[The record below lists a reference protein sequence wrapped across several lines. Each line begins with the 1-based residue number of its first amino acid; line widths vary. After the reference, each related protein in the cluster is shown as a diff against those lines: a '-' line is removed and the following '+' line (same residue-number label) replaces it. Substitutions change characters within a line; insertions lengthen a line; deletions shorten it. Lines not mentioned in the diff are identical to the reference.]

1 MICDKKRKLLEKS
14 MCENSLLIL
23 LWSNEVQRN
32 GDVSFPFRQDSDFLV
47 LTEQNIPELK
57 LIAYKEHG
65 NTLWILYSDPIS
77 EKEKLWGTTRYTAD
91 ALEKKSGINS
101 IRTQSEWKND
111 IENFSKKSDTISIRE
126 CDQKNIFRW
135 FQKFKDKFR
144 PLEPELLPLRMHKTE
159 EEIEKMKRAI
169 EITKIALDEVM
180 KNMDSYQYERDIEA
194 DIARI
199 YRKHGRTEA
208 YPTIVASGPNAC
220 ILHYTHYDR
229 KLEDWDLIMI
239 DTGAEYDGY
248 AADISRTFVK
258 GNISKRKNDIYTAVK
273 SVQSEAIRAIRPGR
287 SWDEHERVM
296 RDIMN
301 TTLKQL
307 GLIPESCTKGEE
319 EIFSRK
325 YFPHRM
331 SHFLWLDVHDS
342 GERNDILQPGMVI
355 TCEPGIYIKEEGIGV
370 RIEDDILIT
379 DSWVVHLSV
388 QIPAN
393 ITSEVTL

>member
-1 MICDKKRKLLEKS
+1 
-14 MCENSLLIL
+14 
-23 LWSNEVQRN
+23 
-32 GDVSFPFRQDSDFLV
+32 V
-47 LTEQNIPELK
+47 LTELNIPELK
-57 LIAYKEHG
+57 LIAYKENV
-65 NTLWILYSDPIS
+65 NTEWILYSDPIS

-126 CDQKNIFRW
+126 CDQKNIVRW

-169 EITKIALDEVM
+169 EITKIALDEVRN
-180 KNMDSYQYERDIEA
+180 NMDFYQYERDIEA

-307 GLIPESCTKGEE
+307 GLIPETCTKGEE